1 MITIQIQS
9 DGLNE
14 VQADD
19 KCYRENHRGNEANLK
34 AENLTSD
41 HKEGLSEV
49 KLIEINAKT
58 LRKEAKSKDS
68 NSMNYLPMLGE
79 EGFFVKG
86 WSHIIAGYPKVGKTE
101 LILRSVS
108 EWHRERILYFTE
120 ESKSL
125 WKARLENLP
134 ECYGLDHVVL
144 CFAFGVDPSEILKRM
159 KDGNESVVVID
170 TVRNLLGIR
179 DESDNS
185 EISRAMI
192 PYVATAR
199 KREKTLI
206 FGHHERKA
214 GGNYGAGITG
224 GHAFL
229 GIVDIGTELTR
240 TKTGNCRRLR
250 GWGRII
256 DVPEVL
262 YEKLDDGRMKV
273 MGSPD
278 AVSFKKVKESV
289 LRVLDHEWTKTKEV
303 KAKILDPKPSDDQ
316 LIKVLEELAKE
327 RKVKR
332 APPISKGKRKGV
344 TYRWRTAIKT

>member
-1 MITIQIQS
+1 MISIQIQS

-14 VQADD
+14 VQVDD

-58 LRKEAKSKDS
+58 LRKEAKSKES
-68 NSMNYLPMLGE
+68 NSMNYLPMLGVD
-79 EGFFVKG
+79 GYFVKG

-101 LILRSVS
+101 LIIRSVS
-108 EWHRERILYFTE
+108 EWHGERILYFTE
-120 ESKSL
+120 EPMSL
-125 WKARLENLP
+125 WKARLDILP
-134 ECYGLDHVVL
+134 ECYGLDHVEL
-144 CFAFGVDPSEILKRM
+144 CFALGVDPSDILKRI
-159 KDGNESVVVID
+159 KDGDESVVVID

-199 KREKTLI
+199 EKEKTLI

-214 GGNYGAGITG
+214 GGNYGTGITG

-229 GIVDIGTELTR
+229 GIVDIGTELSR
-240 TKTGNCRRLR
+240 TKTGNHRRLR

-256 DVPEVL
+256 DVPELL
-262 YEKLDDGRMKV
+262 YEKLDDGKMRV
-273 MGSPD
+273 IGSPD
-278 AVSFKKVKESV
+278 AVSFEKVKKLVLSV
-289 LRVLDHEWTKTKEV
+289 VDRERRKTK
-303 KAKILDPKPSDDQ
+303 KIREKLPDPKPSIDQ
-316 LIKVLEELAKE
+316 VIRVLEELAKE
-327 RKVKR
+327 KKIRR
-332 APPISKGKRKGV
+332 NPSISKGKLQGA
-344 TYRWRTAIKT
+344 TYRWRSAKT

>member
-1 MITIQIQS
+1 MIFIQIQS

-41 HKEGLSEV
+41 YKEGLSEV
-49 KLIEINAKT
+49 KLIEINANT
-58 LRKEAKSKDS
+58 LRKEDKSNNS
-68 NSMNYLPMLGE
+68 NSMHFLPMLGE

-101 LILRSVS
+101 LIIRSVS
-108 EWHRERILYFTE
+108 EWKRERIIYFTE
-120 ESKSL
+120 EPMSL
-125 WKARLENLP
+125 WKARLDILP
-134 ECYGLDHVVL
+134 EFYGLDHVEL
-144 CFAFGVDPSEILKRM
+144 CFALGVDPMKILKRI
-159 KDGNESVVVID
+159 KEGDESVVVID
-170 TVRNLLGIR
+170 TVRNLLGIK

-199 KREKTLI
+199 EKEKTLI

-229 GIVDIGTELTR
+229 GIVDIGTELSR
-240 TKTGNCRRLR
+240 TNTGNHRRLR

-256 DVPEVL
+256 EVPERL
-262 YEKLDDGRMKV
+262 YEKLDDGSMRII
-273 MGSPD
+273 GSPD
-278 AVSFKKVKESV
+278 AVSFKEVKESV
-289 LRVLDHEWTKTKEV
+289 LSVVDREWRRTKEIRE
-303 KAKILDPKPSDDQ
+303 KLPDLKPSIDQ
-316 LIKVLEELAKE
+316 VIKVLEELAQE
-327 RKVKR
+327 NKVKR
-332 APPISKGKRKGV
+332 KPSISKGKLQGV
-344 TYRWRTAIKT
+344 TYRWRLPKT